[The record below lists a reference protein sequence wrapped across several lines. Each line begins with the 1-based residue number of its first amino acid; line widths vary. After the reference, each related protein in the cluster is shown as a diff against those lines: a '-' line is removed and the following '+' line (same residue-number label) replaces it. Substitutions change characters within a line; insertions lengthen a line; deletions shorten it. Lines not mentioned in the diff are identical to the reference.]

1 MKKKNI
7 IVVGLQ
13 WGDEGKGKIVD
24 LLAKDVDIIARYQG
38 GNNAGHTVVAGD
50 LSLVFRLI
58 PSGIL
63 NEEKIC
69 LLGNGVV
76 IDPVVLFEELDNL
89 KKINIKIKDRFFVS
103 NKCHIIMPYH
113 KRLDI
118 ARERLRGAGM
128 IGTTGRGIGPTYE
141 DKVARLG
148 IRAIDLL
155 DRQLFYDKIVLSLK
169 EKNYLFKNVLG
180 ENVFDPDELIE
191 DYINYGK
198 KLKEYL
204 VDTSR
209 FIAER
214 LDSGSNL
221 MLEGAQGT
229 FLDVDHGTYPYV
241 TSSNT
246 LAGGAF
252 AGAGL
257 GPTRIDEVIGITKAY
272 TTRVGEGYFP
282 TELKGGTGSIIR
294 DKGEEFGSVTGRPR
308 RCGWFDANLI
318 REAKYLNGVTGMI
331 ITKLD
336 VLSGLPE
343 ISICTGYMFRG
354 SKIHQLP
361 ASFSECCE
369 VKPLYEEMPGWE
381 GDISGIRSFKDLP
394 VNSQKYILRLEEL
407 TGIPVNI
414 VSLGKERNQTLI
426 LNDVFCKSPAV
437 L

>member
-1 MKKKNI
+1 MRKKNI

-24 LLAKDVDIIARYQG
+24 LLAKNADIVARYQG
-38 GNNAGHTVVAGD
+38 GNNAGHTVVNGD
-50 LSLVFRLI
+50 LSLVFRLV

-69 LLGNGVV
+69 ILGNGVV
-76 IDPVVLFEELDNL
+76 IDPTVLFQELEDL
-89 KKINIKIKDRFFVS
+89 KAIGINIKGRFFIS
-103 NKCHIIMPYH
+103 YKSHIIMPYH

-155 DRQLFYDKIVLSLK
+155 DRDLLYKKIVLSLK
-169 EKNYLFKNVLG
+169 EKNYLFQNVLG
-180 ENVFDPDELIE
+180 EDIFNADDLIE
-191 DYINYGK
+191 EYLNYGAK
-198 KLKEYL
+198 IKEFL
-204 VDTSR
+204 IDSSI
-209 FIAER
+209 FINEQI
-214 LDSGSNL
+214 DKGSNV

-246 LAGGAF
+246 VGGSALS
-252 AGAGL
+252 GIGL
-257 GPTRIDEVIGITKAY
+257 GPTRIDAVIGITKAY

-282 TELKGGTGSIIR
+282 TELKGEEGRVIR

-308 RCGWFDANLI
+308 RCGWFDVNLI
-318 REAKYLNGVTGMI
+318 KEAGRLNGITGI
-331 ITKLD
+331 IVTKLD
-336 VLSGLPE
+336 VLSGLE
-343 ISICTGYMFRG
+343 KINICTGYMLNG
-354 SKIHQLP
+354 SIINHLP
-361 ASFSECCE
+361 FSSSDYDKA
-369 VKPLYEEMPGWE
+369 VPVYEEMEGWN

-394 VNSQKYILRLEEL
+394 VNSQKYILRIGAL
-407 TGIPVNI
+407 TGLKINMLSV
-414 VSLGKERNQTLI
+414 GKERMQTINLENI
-426 LNDVFCKSPAV
+426 F
-437 L
+437 

>member
-1 MKKKNI
+1 MRKKNI

-24 LLAKDVDIIARYQG
+24 LLAKNADIVARYQG
-38 GNNAGHTVVAGD
+38 GNNAGHTVVSGD
-50 LSLVFRLI
+50 LSLVFRLV

-69 LLGNGVV
+69 ILGNGVV
-76 IDPVVLFEELDNL
+76 IDPVVLFQELEDL
-89 KKINIKIKDRFFVS
+89 KAIGINIKDRFFIS
-103 NKCHIIMPYH
+103 YKSHIIMPYH

-155 DRQLFYDKIVLSLK
+155 NKDLLYKKIVLSLK

-180 ENVFDPDELIE
+180 EDIFNPDDLI
-191 DYINYGK
+191 G
-198 KLKEYL
+198 EYL
-204 VDTSR
+204 DYGAKIKEFLIDTSI
-209 FIAER
+209 FVNER
-214 LDSGSNL
+214 LDKGFNV

-246 LAGGAF
+246 IGGSALS
-252 AGAGL
+252 GIGL
-257 GPTRIDEVIGITKAY
+257 GPTKIDEVIGITKAY

-282 TELKGGTGSIIR
+282 TELKGEEGRIIR

-308 RCGWFDANLI
+308 RCGWFDVNLI
-318 REAKYLNGVTGMI
+318 KEAGRLNGATGI
-331 ITKLD
+331 IVTKLD
-336 VLSGLPE
+336 VLSGLGK
-343 ISICTGYMFRG
+343 INICTGYMLNG
-354 SKIHQLP
+354 SIINHLP
-361 ASFSECCE
+361 FSSADYDRA
-369 VKPLYEEMPGWE
+369 VPVYEEMEGWS
-381 GDISGIRSFKDLP
+381 GDISDIKSFKDLP
-394 VNSQKYILRLEEL
+394 VNSQKYILRIEDL
-407 TGIPVNI
+407 TGLHINMLSV
-414 VSLGKERNQTLI
+414 GKERMQTINLKNI
-426 LNDVFCKSPAV
+426 F
-437 L
+437 